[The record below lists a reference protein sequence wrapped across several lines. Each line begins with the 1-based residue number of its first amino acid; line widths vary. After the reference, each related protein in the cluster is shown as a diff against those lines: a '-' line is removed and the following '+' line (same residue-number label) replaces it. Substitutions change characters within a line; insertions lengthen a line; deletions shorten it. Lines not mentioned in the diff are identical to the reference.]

1 MNDAIR
7 RFRAGLIRQRVQRS
21 VFHQDYVLAL
31 LNGQGSMGQAM
42 NLAWTIPWNV
52 EGCLFGTN

>member
-7 RFRAGLIRQRVQRS
+7 RFRAGLIRRRVQRS

-31 LNGQGSMGQAM
+31 LNGQGSMGQLF
-42 NLAWTIPWNV
+42 NLSFTIPWDV
-52 EGCLFGTN
+52 EACLFGRN